1 MSDLRTFW
9 DAGKS
14 LVVYHQFGRN
24 ETHKAQL
31 AAIIGRTQAALGGA
45 CVISLWFRA
54 CGTVRV
60 FLVIPQPD
68 QRELIKGRI
77 DRMLATPW
85 GTEGLFKCK

>member
-1 MSDLRTFW
+1 MT
-9 DAGKS
+9 KS
-14 LVVYHQFGRN
+14 
-24 ETHKAQL
+24 HKAQH
-31 AAIIGRTQAALGGA
+31 AAIVEKIRAALGGA